1 MRSMTKKT
9 EDQKAAEYRE
19 KLEEHE
25 AQQAQAKA
33 ELSKRFDAKALAE
46 STRKTQKIVDP
57 DLGEIRYG
65 LLSQSEFAALHL
77 ETIQNDTEKAE
88 RVIHA
93 MLQKAQ
99 PDLSWEDYQAIPFD
113 VRGALTLVMSQLFT
127 RFLHIQQRI
136 GSMPLQKPKSLAS

>member
-1 MRSMTKKT
+1 MNES
-9 EDQKAAEYRE
+9 EEQKVAEYKQ

-25 AQQAQAKA
+25 REDAKVKA
-33 ELSKRFDAKALAE
+33 EIAKKFDAKALAE
-46 STRKTQKIVDP
+46 STRKIHVLVDP

-77 ETIQNDTEKAE
+77 ETIQNDNEKAE

-93 MLQKAQ
+93 MLQKAD
-99 PDLSWEDYQAIPFD
+99 PALAWEDYQAIPFD

-127 RFLHIQQRI
+127 RFLHIQQRV
-136 GSMPLQKPKSLAS
+136 GSTPFHKPKSSAT

>member
-1 MRSMTKKT
+1 VRAMTEKT
-9 EDQKAAEYRE
+9 EDQKIAGFKT

-25 AQQAQAKA
+25 TEQAQAKA
-33 ELSKRFDAKALAE
+33 EIAKKFDAKALSE
-46 STRKTQKIVDP
+46 STRKIHVLVDP

-65 LLSQSEFAALHL
+65 LLTQAEFAALHL
-77 ETIQNDTEKAE
+77 EAIQNDNEKAE

-99 PDLSWEDYQAIPFD
+99 QTLMWEDFQAMPFD
-113 VRGALTLVMSQLFT
+113 VRGALTLVMSQLFS

-136 GSMPLQKPKSLAS
+136 GSTPVPKPKSLAT

>member
-1 MRSMTKKT
+1 MTEEKT
-9 EDQKAAEYRE
+9 EDQRVADFKA

-25 AQQAQAKA
+25 KEQAQAKA
-33 ELSKRFDAKALAE
+33 ETAKEFDAKALAE
-46 STRKTQKIVDP
+46 STRKIHGIVDP

-65 LLSQSEFAALHL
+65 LLTQVEFAALHL
-77 ETIQNDTEKAE
+77 EAIQNDNEKAE

-99 PDLSWEDYQAIPFD
+99 PNLTWNDFQAMPFD

-127 RFLHIQQRI
+127 RFLHIQQRL
-136 GSMPLQKPKSLAS
+136 GSTPAPKPKSLAT

>member
-1 MRSMTKKT
+1 MTPKT
-9 EDQKAAEYRE
+9 EDKKVAEYRK

-25 AQQAQAKA
+25 SEQVQAKA
-33 ELSKRFDAKALAE
+33 EIAERFDAKALAE
-46 STRKTQKIVDP
+46 STRKIHVLVDP

-77 ETIQNDTEKAE
+77 ETIQSDTEKAE

-136 GSMPLQKPKSLAS
+136 GSRPVPKPKSLAS

>member
-1 MRSMTKKT
+1 MRAMTEKT
-9 EDQKAAEYRE
+9 EDRRIADFKA

-25 AQQAQAKA
+25 TEQAQVKA
-33 ELSKRFDAKALAE
+33 EVAKKFDAKALSE
-46 STRKTQKIVDP
+46 STRKIHVLVDP

-65 LLSQSEFAALHL
+65 LLTQAEFAAIHL
-77 ETIQNDTEKAE
+77 EAIQNDNEKAE

-99 PDLSWEDYQAIPFD
+99 ETLTWEDFQAMPFD
-113 VRGALTLVMSQLFT
+113 VRGALTLVMSQLFS

-136 GSMPLQKPKSLAS
+136 GLTPAPKHKPLAT

>member
-1 MRSMTKKT
+1 MRAMTET
-9 EDQKAAEYRE
+9 EEQKVAEYKQ

-25 AQQAQAKA
+25 IEDAEAKA
-33 ELSKRFDAKALAE
+33 EIAKKFDAKALAE
-46 STRKTQKIVDP
+46 STRKIQVLVDP

-77 ETIQNDTEKAE
+77 EAIQSDNEKAE

-93 MLQKAQ
+93 MLQKAD
-99 PDLSWEDYQAIPFD
+99 PALTWEDYQAVPFD

-127 RFLHIQQRI
+127 RFLHVQQRI
-136 GSMPLQKPKSLAS
+136 GSTPLHKPKSSAS

>member
-1 MRSMTKKT
+1 MTEKT
-9 EDQKAAEYRE
+9 EDQKIADFKA

-25 AQQAQAKA
+25 TEQTQAKA
-33 ELSKRFDAKALAE
+33 EIAKKFDAKALSE
-46 STRKTQKIVDP
+46 STRKIHVLIDP

-65 LLSQSEFAALHL
+65 LLTQTEFAALHL
-77 ETIQNDTEKAE
+77 EVIQNDNEKAE

-99 PDLSWEDYQAIPFD
+99 PTLTWEDFQAMPFD
-113 VRGALTLVMSQLFT
+113 IRGALTLVMSQLFS

-136 GSMPLQKPKSLAS
+136 GSTPVPKPKSLAS

>member
-1 MRSMTKKT
+1 MAES
-9 EDQKAAEYRE
+9 EEQKITQYKQ

-25 AQQAQAKA
+25 IEDAKAKA
-33 ELSKRFDAKALAE
+33 EIAKKFDAKALAE
-46 STRKTQKIVDP
+46 STRKIHVLVDP

-77 ETIQNDTEKAE
+77 EAIQNDNEKAE

-93 MLQKAQ
+93 MLQKAD
-99 PDLSWEDYQAIPFD
+99 PALTWEDYQAMPFD

-136 GSMPLQKPKSLAS
+136 GSTPPQKPRSLAT